1 MAESYPKTIST
12 MPQIKKI
19 LKTLAALLFW
29 LILWQI
35 AAGAANKDLL
45 IAIPTPISTAKAFI
59 DCLNDI
65 SFYSSVAFSL
75 LRVTAGFL
83 LALTLGTIFGILS
96 SKYSFV
102 YTLFSPLLKVIRAVP
117 VASFIIVVFLWMSR
131 EYVPTFIAFL
141 TVLPIIWTNV
151 YDGINA
157 TDKQLLEMAKVM
169 GMKGTK
175 VLKHIVLPSAMPFIT
190 SAVSTGLGFAFKSG
204 VAAEVICRTANS
216 LGEMLWQGKS
226 SVDYDKVFAVTVAV
240 VVLSV
245 ALEHAVKR
253 RAKQ

>member
-1 MAESYPKTIST
+1 

-19 LKTLAALLFW
+19 FKTLAAFLFW
-29 LILWQI
+29 LVLWQI
-35 AAGAANKDLL
+35 AAGIANKDLL
-45 IAIPTPISTAKAFI
+45 IAIPTPISTASAFI
-59 DCLNDI
+59 DCLNEAL
-65 SFYSSVAFSL
+65 FYKSVALSL
-75 LRVTAGFL
+75 LRVLVGFL
-83 LALTLGTIFGILS
+83 LALIVGTLFGVLS
-96 SKYSFV
+96 SRYSFI

-157 TDKQLLEMAKVM
+157 TDRQLLEMARVM
-169 GMKGTK
+169 GMKGTDI
-175 VLKHIVLPSAMPFIT
+175 LRHIVLPGAMPFIT

-204 VAAEVICRTANS
+204 VAAEVICRTASS
-216 LGEMLWQGKS
+216 LGELLWQGKS
-226 SVDYDKVFAVTVAV
+226 SIDYDKVFAVTVAV
-240 VVLSV
+240 VILSV
-245 ALEHAVKR
+245 LLEHLVKR